1 MQLLTGNRMLEVFRR
16 VEPWHLHK
24 TPGTTIERQA
34 LDWLAKTDRAPF
46 FAYLHVV
53 DPHWPYYDQGFGFVT
68 AELGDLS
75 EPHTLFDLMRLPK
88 SGPRNA
94 RLRDKPEL
102 RELVA
107 RYDEEVRFAD
117 AVLGRVLKGLRDLGL
132 DRRTLVIVLGDHGE
146 EFFEHNSFGHGHD
159 VFENLVHVPLVFLWP
174 DDPRFADMPPAVE
187 PPVSLLDVFPTLV
200 DYLGLP
206 PAPTAL
212 RGRSLR
218 GLLEGT
224 AAATPVLSRA
234 FTQKATIGGYREGH
248 LKVRLRY
255 GRSAPPQETKQV
267 RVYDL
272 EKDPRELRP
281 QAYVGDSRLEE
292 LVRRAR
298 EEYQGIYSRRRATE
312 PRGSTPELDEP
323 EALRRLR
330 DLGYLD

>member
-1 MQLLTGNRMLEVFRR
+1 
-16 VEPWHLHK
+16 
-24 TPGTTIERQA
+24 
-34 LDWLAKTDRAPF
+34 
-46 FAYLHVV
+46 
-53 DPHWPYYDQGFGFVT
+53 
-68 AELGDLS
+68 
-75 EPHTLFDLMRLPK
+75 
-88 SGPRNA
+88 
-94 RLRDKPEL
+94 
-102 RELVA
+102 
-107 RYDEEVRFAD
+107 
-117 AVLGRVLKGLRDLGL
+117 
-132 DRRTLVIVLGDHGE
+132 
-146 EFFEHNSFGHGHD
+146 
-159 VFENLVHVPLVFLWP
+159 
-174 DDPRFADMPPAVE
+174 
-187 PPVSLLDVFPTLV
+187 VSLLDVFPTLV

-234 FTQKATIGGYREGH
+234 FTQKATIGSYREGH

-255 GRSAPPQETKQV
+255 GLSAPPQETKQV

-312 PRGSTPELDEP
+312 PGGSTPELDEP